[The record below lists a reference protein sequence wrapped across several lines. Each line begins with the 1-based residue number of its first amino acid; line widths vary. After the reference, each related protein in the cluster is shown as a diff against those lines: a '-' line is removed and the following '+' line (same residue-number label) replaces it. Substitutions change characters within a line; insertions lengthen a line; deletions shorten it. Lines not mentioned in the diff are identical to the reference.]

1 MRLSILVVSRTATL
15 LSRLLSRLDEATNL
29 VSADVEVL
37 CSWNGSKHEEEAIE
51 NLSRYPLRIASRDA
65 YHFATNNNSLAEQA
79 KGDLLLIINDD
90 VALDP
95 GSIDAAINCLIS
107 TPKAG
112 LVGARLRSS
121 DGMISH
127 DGVGF
132 TNDHS
137 AYNLFENL
145 IPAHSHELRDHP
157 VLSPAVIGA
166 FMLVR
171 HSDFLAIRF
180 DEGCLVHGEDTQF
193 CFELRRQRGL
203 DVMVCPQ
210 CSGIHNPS
218 STRNSLQRQDSCQ
231 ADIDQLRQRRREFL
245 EQAST
250 TELRKEL
257 CSTTQE
263 AHVLRGSIPSPNDDL
278 ISWRDQVH
286 TLQLHRL
293 RLEQEVHRLHQQL
306 SKLKKQ

>member
-15 LSRLLSRLDEATNL
+15 LSRLLSSLDEATNL
-29 VSADVEVL
+29 AAADVEIL
-37 CSWNGSKHEEEAIE
+37 CSWNGSKNAEEEIE
-51 NLSRYPLRIASRDA
+51 NLSRYPLRIANRDV
-65 YHFATNNNSLAEQA
+65 YHFATNNNCLAEQA

-90 VALDP
+90 VVLDT

-121 DGMISH
+121 DGMITH

-145 IPAHSHELRDHP
+145 IPADSHELRSYP
-157 VLSPAVIGA
+157 ILSPAVIGA
-166 FMLVR
+166 VMLVR
-171 HSDFLAIRF
+171 RSDFLAIRF
-180 DEGCLVHGEDTQF
+180 DEECIVHGEDTQF

-210 CSGIHNPS
+210 CSGMHNPS
-218 STRNSLQRQDSCQ
+218 STRNTLPRQDSCQ
-231 ADIDQLRQRRREFL
+231 ADIDLLRQRRREFL
-245 EQAST
+245 EQAT
-250 TELRKEL
+250 AIELRKEL
-257 CSTTQE
+257 SCTTRE
-263 AHVLRGSIPSPNDDL
+263 AHVLRGSIQGPNDDL
-278 ISWRDQVH
+278 IRWRDQVH

-293 RLEQEVHRLHQQL
+293 RLEQEVLRLHQQL
-306 SKLKKQ
+306 FKLTKQ

>member
-51 NLSRYPLRIASRDA
+51 NLSRYPLRIANRDA

-79 KGDLLLIINDD
+79 TGDLLLIINDD

-145 IPAHSHELRDHP
+145 IPAENNELRDHP
-157 VLSPAVIGA
+157 VLCSAVIGA
-166 FMLVR
+166 VMLVR
-171 HSDFLAIRF
+171 RSDFLAIRF

-193 CFELRRQRGL
+193 CFELRLQLGL
-203 DVMVCPQ
+203 DVLVCPK
-210 CSGIHNPS
+210 CSGIHNAS
-218 STRNSLQRQDSCQ
+218 STRNHFHNQESSQ
-231 ADIDQLRQRRREFL
+231 ADIDKLIERRRKFL
-245 EQAST
+245 EQASS

-257 CSTTQE
+257 FNSTRE
-263 AHVLRGSIPSPNDDL
+263 AYVLRGSLPNSNDDL
-278 ISWRDQVH
+278 INCRDQMH

-293 RLEQEVHRLHQQL
+293 RLEQEVFSLRQKL
-306 SKLKKQ
+306 SKLKKR